1 MKTVA
6 VICEYN
12 PFHHGHAL
20 LFHRIRERFGEDSAI
35 LCIMSGSFVQRGEPA
50 VLTKWARAKAA
61 VCEGA
66 DLVLELPFP
75 YSASAAER
83 FARAGIAI
91 ADSLGCVD
99 HLAFGSETGDTA
111 HLVEVAQNME
121 SEAFRASYTEVDA
134 NKAGGSAEKSAQA
147 YAIAFGKEPTLLKP
161 NDILGI
167 EYIRSLIR
175 RKSAI
180 LPVAFARE
188 GAAHDEMKTGEI
200 GSAMSARR
208 LLYEGRSEELLSLLP
223 CGSTAVLR
231 EELSAGRSMV
241 SERKFLDLLLLHFR
255 LHDAEQ
261 LRSADGLGG
270 GLAER
275 ICACAQ
281 KAKTGEEF
289 FSLVRTKRYTDA
301 FLRRA
306 LLSGLFG
313 VTRERLNDTP
323 KYTQVLAFSE
333 VGQKILSKIRK
344 KTALPILTKPADYK
358 AFPEEAKEAAVLSYR
373 ADSIYSALLTK
384 PSSPSDLL
392 RYSPYR
398 KG

>member
-12 PFHHGHAL
+12 PFHRGHKL
-20 LFHRIRERFGEDSAI
+20 LFRRIRERFGEDSAI

-61 VCEGA
+61 VCSGA

-75 YSASAAER
+75 YSASSAER
-83 FARAGIAI
+83 FARSGVAI
-91 ADSLGCVD
+91 ADALGCVD
-99 HLAFGSETGDTA
+99 HLAFGSETGDTE
-111 HLVEVAQNME
+111 HLFEVAQNME
-121 SEAFRASYTEVDA
+121 SEAFRAAYAAIDA
-134 NKAGGSAEKSAQA
+134 NKASGSAEKSAQA
-147 YAIAFGKEPTLLKP
+147 YTLAFGKEPSLLKP

-188 GAAHDEMKTGEI
+188 GVAHDEMNEGEI

-208 LLYEGRSEELLSLLP
+208 LLYEERSEELLSLLP
-223 CGSTAVLR
+223 RASADVLR
-231 EELSAGRSMV
+231 EELSAGRTIP
-241 SERKFLDLLLLHFR
+241 SEGKLLDLLLLYYR
-255 LHDAEQ
+255 LHDAEA
-261 LRSADGLGG
+261 LHLSDGLGG
-270 GLAER
+270 GLSER
-275 ICACAQ
+275 VCACAQ
-281 KAKTGEEF
+281 TAKTGEEF
-289 FSLVRTKRYTDA
+289 FSLIRTKRYTDA

-313 VTRERLNDTP
+313 VTRECLNGTP

-333 VGQKILSKIRK
+333 IGRKILSAIRK
-344 KTALPILTKPADYK
+344 KTVLPILTKPADYK
-358 AFPEEAKEAAVLSYR
+358 ELPEEAKEAAVLSYR
-373 ADSIYSALLTK
+373 ADSIYSALLAE
-384 PSSPSDLL
+384 PSSPSDFL